1 MSIAEK
7 EGRQQYIEVQKK
19 GTDETVEVSYF
30 NAWLTGKQCAD
41 DEDYKAYAA
50 KMRMFSDVLQIFS
63 KNRQQYEKG
72 SIFTS
77 RLIIGKLK
85 EYQLMGDKAP
95 VID

>member
-7 EGRQQYIEVQKK
+7 EGRQQYVEIQKK
-19 GTDETVEVSYF
+19 GTDETVEISYF
-30 NAWLTGKQCAD
+30 NAWLTDVKNID
-41 DEDYKAYAA
+41 DVDYKAYAA

-77 RLIIGKLK
+77 RLIIGNLK